1 MSGRMVNTNKFWCI
15 SFAANRERFSFLFVF
30 FFFVLFLSLFRLVLC
45 YRASHPSLSVEIFS
59 TYLSSSIHL
68 FHHLS
73 LLLSTSFIIISLL
86 LSTSFIFS
94 LSYYYFFDAALL
106 VCVCCNSY
114 FVVLGQICFSHF
126 FSPFSQTNYYSRQ
139 EMSTNLPVKIVM

>member
-59 TYLSSSIHL
+59 TYLSTSIHL

-73 LLLSTSFIIISLL
+73 LLLSTSFII
-86 LSTSFIFS
+86 S
-94 LSYYYFFDAALL
+94 LSYYPPLSSSSLSYYPPLSSSLSLIIIFLMPLFLFVSAA
-106 VCVCCNSY
+106 
-114 FVVLGQICFSHF
+114 
-126 FSPFSQTNYYSRQ
+126 
-139 EMSTNLPVKIVM
+139 IVILWC

>member
-1 MSGRMVNTNKFWCI
+1 MYFFRSKSRKIF
-15 SFAANRERFSFLFVF
+15 FSFRFF

-59 TYLSSSIHL
+59 TYLSTSIHL

-73 LLLSTSFIIISLL
+73 LIIHLFHHLSLL

-139 EMSTNLPVKIVM
+139 EISTNLPVKIVM

>member
-1 MSGRMVNTNKFWCI
+1 MGGWLILT
-15 SFAANRERFSFLFVF
+15 SFGVFLSQQIAKDFLFFSFF

-59 TYLSSSIHL
+59 TYLSTSIHL

-73 LLLSTSFIIISLL
+73 LIIHLFHHLSLL

-114 FVVLGQICFSHF
+114 FVLPGQICFSHF

-139 EMSTNLPVKIVM
+139 EISTNLPVKIVM

>member
-1 MSGRMVNTNKFWCI
+1 MGGWLILT
-15 SFAANRERFSFLFVF
+15 SFGVFLSQQIAKDFLFFSFF

-59 TYLSSSIHL
+59 TYLSTSIHL

-73 LLLSTSFIIISLL
+73 LIIHLFHHLSLL

-139 EMSTNLPVKIVM
+139 EISTNLPVKIVM

>member
-1 MSGRMVNTNKFWCI
+1 MYFFRSKSRKIF
-15 SFAANRERFSFLFVF
+15 FSFRF

-59 TYLSSSIHL
+59 TYLSTSIHL

-73 LLLSTSFIIISLL
+73 LLLSTSFII
-86 LSTSFIFS
+86 S

-106 VCVCCNSY
+106 VCVCYNSY
-114 FVVLGQICFSHF
+114 FVLLGQICFSHF

-139 EMSTNLPVKIVM
+139 EISTNLPVKIVM

>member
-1 MSGRMVNTNKFWCI
+1 MVNTNKFWCI
-15 SFAANRERFSFLFVF
+15 SFAANRERFSFLFFF

-59 TYLSSSIHL
+59 TYLSTSIHL

-73 LLLSTSFIIISLL
+73 LIIHLFHHLSLL

-139 EMSTNLPVKIVM
+139 EISTNLPVKIVM